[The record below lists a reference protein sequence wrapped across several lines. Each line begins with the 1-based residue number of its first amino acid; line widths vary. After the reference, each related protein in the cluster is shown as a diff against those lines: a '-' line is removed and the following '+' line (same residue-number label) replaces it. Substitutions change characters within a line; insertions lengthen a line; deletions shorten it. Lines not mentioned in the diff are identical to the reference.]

1 MSYKILLVEDHPI
14 VREGVTML
22 IEKEIDLVVCGE
34 AEDAPEAFSLALKVK
49 PDLMIVDLDLAS
61 SSGLDLVQQIRESQP
76 ETKTLILSMHE
87 ERIYAERALH
97 AGASGYLM
105 KNEVS
110 RKIISA
116 IRTILDGRLAFSD
129 EVKDRLLMQRMT
141 KKTGRDSYPIERLS
155 NREFQVFQ
163 LTGNGL
169 NVKQIAEN
177 LGVSDKT
184 VYKHIERIK
193 PKLNLHSIQE
203 FRQRAVLWVAD
214 PGSK

>member
-14 VREGVTML
+14 VREGVATL
-22 IEKEIDLVVCGE
+22 IEKEIGLAICGE
-34 AEDAPEAFSLALKVK
+34 AEDAPAAFSLALEVK

-76 ETKTLILSMHE
+76 ETKILILSMHE

-97 AGASGYLM
+97 AGAVGYLM

-214 PGSK
+214 PGGK

>member
-97 AGASGYLM
+97 AGAAGYLM

-129 EVKDRLLMQRMT
+129 EVKDRLLMQRMN
-141 KKTGRDSYPIERLS
+141 KKASRDSFLIKRLS
-155 NREFQVFQ
+155 NREFQGPRTAH
-163 LTGNGL
+163 LGL
-169 NVKQIAEN
+169 
-177 LGVSDKT
+177 S
-184 VYKHIERIK
+184 
-193 PKLNLHSIQE
+193 
-203 FRQRAVLWVAD
+203 
-214 PGSK
+214 

>member
-129 EVKDRLLMQRMT
+129 EVKDRLLMQRME
-141 KKTGRDSYPIERLS
+141 KKTGQDTYPIERLS
-155 NREFQVFQ
+155 KREFQVFQ
-163 LTGNGL
+163 LTGKGL
-169 NVKQIAEN
+169 TVKQIAEH

>member
-22 IEKEIDLVVCGE
+22 IEKEIGLVVCGE
-34 AEDAPEAFSLALKVK
+34 AEDAPEAFSLTLEVK

-97 AGASGYLM
+97 AGAVGYLM

-129 EVKDRLLMQRMT
+129 EVKDRLLMQRMN
-141 KKTGRDSYPIERLS
+141 KKASRDSFLIKRLS
-155 NREFQVFQ
+155 NREFQGPRTAH
-163 LTGNGL
+163 LGL
-169 NVKQIAEN
+169 
-177 LGVSDKT
+177 S
-184 VYKHIERIK
+184 
-193 PKLNLHSIQE
+193 
-203 FRQRAVLWVAD
+203 
-214 PGSK
+214 

>member
-76 ETKTLILSMHE
+76 ETKILILSMHD

-97 AGASGYLM
+97 AGAKGYLM
-105 KNEVS
+105 KSEVS
-110 RKIISA
+110 RNVISA
-116 IRTILDGRLAFSD
+116 IRKIQDGRLAFSD
-129 EVKDRLLMQRMT
+129 EVKDRLLMQMN
-141 KKTGRDSYPIERLS
+141 KKPGREGDPIEGLS

-163 LTGNGL
+163 LTGDGFTNQ
-169 NVKQIAEN
+169 QIAKH
-177 LGVSDKT
+177 LGVSIKT
-184 VYKHIERIK
+184 VYKHVERIK
-193 PKLNLHSIQE
+193 KKLNLHSGHELRQQA
-203 FRQRAVLWVAD
+203 FRWVVD
-214 PGSK
+214 PDRI